1 MDSLR
6 GTLTEITHPTPHA
19 QPGKIVASCMNHLR
33 IGGPGKDHRTNKL
46 PPMGKLCERSKGER
60 RCCYI
65 CLIDLVESFLLES
78 ILAEWRMPPEF
89 TMKEW
94 LARDHL
100 EANPIPIKSETEPY
114 GKAVLLGPFTLL
126 PSTQVPLPPKSLALS
141 VCVSPQTIHFWV
153 WGKSLLSGRGP
164 PSCSRFIIIIWA
176 KWVQLKLGGWFGHPT
191 IPDTQIPLCRLV
203 WAKQKDLNETGKLIL
218 LLLWDLDLDQSHY
231 Y

>member
-100 EANPIPIKSETEPY
+100 EANPTPIKSETEPY

-153 WGKSLLSGRGP
+153 WSKSLLSGRGP
-164 PSCSRFIIIIWA
+164 PLLQQIYNHNLGQMSTIKAGGLIWSSHHSR
-176 KWVQLKLGGWFGHPT
+176 HPN
-191 IPDTQIPLCRLV
+191 PPL
-203 WAKQKDLNETGKLIL
+203 
-218 LLLWDLDLDQSHY
+218 
-231 Y
+231 